1 MQLTDSAQEALK
13 HATRYA
19 AGLCQGYVGT
29 EHILAGLIKE
39 PTGVAHR
46 VLEENGVTQDRVVD
60 LIRELIAFDKGVEVA
75 ERGIYSPRAKRV
87 LQEAQVQ
94 AQRFGQNETGTEHL
108 LLALI
113 RESDSVAARLLNTL
127 SVNMQKL
134 YADTLEAMGVNRNL
148 AKEDLG
154 RKNRGKNKTETL
166 SKYSRDLTAMAKA
179 GELDPVI
186 GRDEEIRRPYRFL
199 CQGKARIFRVRGDLP
214 FRALRVHPPP
224 LP

>member
-75 ERGIYSPRAKRV
+75 ERGILKIIDGTQPEPRSSTRAF
-87 LQEAQVQ
+87 
-94 AQRFGQNETGTEHL
+94 FG
-108 LLALI
+108 
-113 RESDSVAARLLNTL
+113 
-127 SVNMQKL
+127 
-134 YADTLEAMGVNRNL
+134 
-148 AKEDLG
+148 
-154 RKNRGKNKTETL
+154 
-166 SKYSRDLTAMAKA
+166 
-179 GELDPVI
+179 
-186 GRDEEIRRPYRFL
+186 RRT
-199 CQGKARIFRVRGDLP
+199 K
-214 FRALRVHPPP
+214 
-224 LP
+224 